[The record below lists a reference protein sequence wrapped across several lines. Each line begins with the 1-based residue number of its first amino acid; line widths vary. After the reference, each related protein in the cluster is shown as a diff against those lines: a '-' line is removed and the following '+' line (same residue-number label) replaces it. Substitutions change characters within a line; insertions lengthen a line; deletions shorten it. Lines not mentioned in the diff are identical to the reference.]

1 MTRTTSKRLG
11 DISVHYVS
19 VMARTLEQ
27 QGYDSSRWLSRF
39 RVSRNLLTTPDAR
52 ISIPRFMRMGH
63 AAIQLTGNP
72 ALGLAFGENTR
83 LTDLGMPGIA
93 GACAPT
99 LADSLG
105 TLIAFE
111 RLTSYNSRGQSS
123 TSAGPDGTTIASF
136 YSISPYNSYNCFVVD
151 AILSGWVQFLRHLS
165 PVPVT
170 PLAVDIEYAEPPDPG
185 PHSDWFGCPV
195 NFGAQ
200 ANRITL
206 PESITGRAGNL
217 AQPALFRHT
226 RAQCE
231 AVLQQY
237 QWGRTTAQRVKEE
250 IAPLMRGMAPEMA
263 RIALRLGTTEW
274 GLRRALEREGTCYRD
289 LLDSVRRELASD
301 YVRETPLSFTDIADL
316 LGFANPSAFQKAF
329 RRWYGCSPG
338 DFRGH
343 GDQEV

>member
-1 MTRTTSKRLG
+1 MPRAGSNRLG

-19 VMARTLEQ
+19 VMARTLAE

-72 ALGLAFGENTR
+72 ALGLAFGGNTR

-99 LADSLG
+99 LGESLS

-111 RLTSYNSRGQSS
+111 RLTSYNSRGQSN
-123 TSAGPDGTTIASF
+123 TTQNPDGTLTASF

-151 AILSGWVQFLRHLS
+151 AILSGWIQFMRQLS
-165 PVPVT
+165 PTPVT
-170 PLAVDIEYAEPPDPG
+170 PLAVDIEYAAPPDTG
-185 PHSDWFGCPV
+185 VHADWFGCEV
-195 NFGAQ
+195 NFGATG
-200 ANRITL
+200 NRIVL
-206 PESITGRAGNL
+206 PAGVTAATGTF
-217 AQPALFRHT
+217 AQPALFRQT
-226 RAQCE
+226 LAQCDR
-231 AVLQQY
+231 ALQQY
-237 QWGRTTAQRVKEE
+237 QWGQSTAQRVKEE
-250 IAPLMRGMAPEMA
+250 VTPLMRGMAPEMTQIA
-263 RIALRLGTTEW
+263 RRLGTTEW
-274 GLRRALEREGTCYRD
+274 GLRRALTREDTSYRR
-289 LLDSVRRELASD
+289 LLDEVRCELASD

-338 DFRGH
+338 HYRHH
-343 GDQEV
+343 GD

>member
-1 MTRTTSKRLG
+1 MTRTGSNRLG

-27 QGYDSSRWLSRF
+27 QGFDSSRWLSRF

-63 AAIQLTGNP
+63 AAIQLTDDP
-72 ALGLAFGENTR
+72 ALGLVFGENTR

-99 LADSLG
+99 LGESLS
-105 TLIAFE
+105 TLINFE
-111 RLTSYNSRGQSS
+111 RLTSYNSRGQSG
-123 TSAGPDGTTIASF
+123 TERDVDGSMVASF

-170 PLAVDIEYAEPPDPG
+170 PLAVDIEYSEPANPDAYA
-185 PHSDWFGCPV
+185 DWFGCTV
-195 NFGAQ
+195 NFGAP
-200 ANRITL
+200 ANRIEL
-206 PESITGRAGNL
+206 PESLITLPGKL

-226 RAQCE
+226 RAQCD
-231 AVLQQY
+231 AALQQY

-250 IAPLMRGMAPEMA
+250 IAPLMRGVAPEMTQ
-263 RIALRLGTTEW
+263 IALRLGTTEW
-274 GLRRALEREGTCYRD
+274 GLRRELTREGTRYRD
-289 LLDSVRRELASD
+289 LLDSVRSELASD

-338 DFRGH
+338 DYRRLGRPPT
-343 GDQEV
+343 

>member
-1 MTRTTSKRLG
+1 MRRTGSNRLG

-27 QGYDSSRWLSRF
+27 QGIDSSRWLSRF

-63 AAIQLTGNP
+63 AAIQLTGDP

-83 LTDLGMPGIA
+83 LTDLGIPGIA

-99 LADSLG
+99 LGESLG

-123 TSAGPDGTTIASF
+123 TDRGTGGSMIASF

-165 PVPVT
+165 PDPVA
-170 PLAVDIEYAEPPDPG
+170 PVAVDIEYAAPVDPAAYAE
-185 PHSDWFGCPV
+185 WFGCPV
-195 NFGAQ
+195 NFGAP
-200 ANRITL
+200 ANRIDL
-206 PESITGRAGNL
+206 PDSITDLPGNL

-231 AVLQQY
+231 AALQQY

-263 RIALRLGTTEW
+263 QIALRLGTTEW
-274 GLRRALEREGTCYRD
+274 GLRRALTREDTRYRD
-289 LLDSVRRELASD
+289 LLDSVRSELASD

-338 DFRGH
+338 DYRRLG
-343 GDQEV
+343 GAVA